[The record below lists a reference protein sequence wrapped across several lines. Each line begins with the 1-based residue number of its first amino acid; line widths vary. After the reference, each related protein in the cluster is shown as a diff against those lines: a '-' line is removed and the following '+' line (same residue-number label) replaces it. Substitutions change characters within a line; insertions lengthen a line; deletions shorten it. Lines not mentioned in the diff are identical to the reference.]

1 MKAAPARPAATPER
15 DEDRLLCLLAE
26 PEAYARRE
34 EGIVQV
40 IVRRKGVA
48 IVRGRLPMA
57 ALAPLLSSGA
67 VRCDNVGGLPRFQ
80 LTAEGRAA
88 AFRRQAGEDAFGEQ
102 HRTIEMVTG
111 ENGAPLRRNLR
122 EDPLA
127 VLARQEGGRFGIDEA
142 GRSAGE
148 RLRRDIEMACL
159 PPRVTINWDRL
170 VVDGA
175 GPGAGLTMTEAQ
187 AQARLRVQKAMLAV
201 GPDFSGPLMDLCG
214 FGRSVG
220 EIEQGLG
227 LPVRSGKVLL
237 ALGLRALARHYGLSS
252 VATGATHQPIQS
264 WGRRIPGPLFR
275 KQVDQP
281 FAASALMRATMEARP
296 FARCE
301 VR

>member
-1 MKAAPARPAATPER
+1 
-15 DEDRLLCLLAE
+15 
-26 PEAYARRE
+26 
-34 EGIVQV
+34 
-40 IVRRKGVA
+40 
-48 IVRGRLPMA
+48 
-57 ALAPLLSSGA
+57 
-67 VRCDNVGGLPRFQ
+67 
-80 LTAEGRAA
+80 
-88 AFRRQAGEDAFGEQ
+88 
-102 HRTIEMVTG
+102 MVTG
-111 ENGAPLRRNLR
+111 ENGAPIRRNLR

-127 VLARQEGGRFGIDEA
+127 MLARQEGGRFGIDEA
-142 GRSAGE
+142 SRSAGE

-227 LPVRSGKVLL
+227 LPVRSGKVVL

-252 VATGATHQPIQS
+252 VATGATHQPIRS
-264 WGRRIPGPLFR
+264 WG
-275 KQVDQP
+275 
-281 FAASALMRATMEARP
+281 AADSRP
-296 FARCE
+296 AFPKTG
-301 VR
+301 